1 MPDLRQ
7 SRRKAKSKTE
17 AKPKT
22 ETDSKDNA
30 EQAQPKEKKR
40 FHTSGPR
47 PLWSGTIT
55 FGLVSLPVNLY
66 PANRPKPVSL
76 RMVDREGTPLAR
88 RYLCDK
94 EDRVL
99 DYDDLIR
106 GYEVEKEKFV
116 VVEDQELDS
125 LAPEQSQ
132 EIDLKRFVDLNE
144 IDPIYFQRAYFMTPD
159 KGVIK
164 AYRLLAQSMQESK
177 RAGIATFVMRGKE
190 YLVAIIAEKGI
201 LRAETLR
208 FADEVRTLDEI
219 DLPQA
224 SQPDAQRIE
233 TMLQAITALSENHFE
248 RQSLRDLHSQ
258 RLIARAEE
266 KLSRGE
272 DVIALDEVDEADSAP
287 EQGGEVIDLMQV
299 LKQSLAEGRPPELDA
314 QPDSHST
321 TQAKSSK
328 QNTKHDSTDLEQLS
342 RAELYARAQKL
353 KLPGRSGMTK
363 AQLVEALANA

>member
-1 MPDLRQ
+1 M
-7 SRRKAKSKTE
+7 S
-17 AKPKT
+17 
-22 ETDSKDNA
+22 
-30 EQAQPKEKKR
+30 
-40 FHTSGPR
+40 
-47 PLWSGTIT
+47 
-55 FGLVSLPVNLY
+55 
-66 PANRPKPVSL
+66 
-76 RMVDREGTPLAR
+76 
-88 RYLCDK
+88 
-94 EDRVL
+94 
-99 DYDDLIR
+99 
-106 GYEVEKEKFV
+106 
-116 VVEDQELDS
+116 
-125 LAPEQSQ
+125 
-132 EIDLKRFVDLNE
+132 
-144 IDPIYFQRAYFMTPD
+144 
-159 KGVIK
+159 
-164 AYRLLAQSMQESK
+164 
-177 RAGIATFVMRGKE
+177 IAT
-190 YLVAIIAEKGI
+190 KGCLRAAFFSLTI

-363 AQLVEALANA
+363 AQLVEALTNA